1 MATSNSW
8 SASVINKMKGLFD
21 KGHSTA
27 EIGKKLGFS
36 KNAVVGKINRLGW
49 NATPKKAIKKAPV
62 PKKEVKPKKV
72 AVPVTPA
79 PVPVKKV
86 EKAPKKADISKFIHN
101 SQGLMVLRP
110 DQCRWPIGSP
120 DSDDFGFCGEKV
132 FPGKPYCFEH
142 CKLAYQFTTPAKKK

>member
-8 SASVINKMKGLFD
+8 SSGVISKMKALFD
-21 KGHSTA
+21 KGHSTS

-49 NATPKKAIKKAPV
+49 NAEPKKPAKKAA
-62 PKKEVKPKKV
+62 PKKD
-72 AVPVTPA
+72 A
-79 PVPVKKV
+79 PVKKAAPVKKV
-86 EKAPKKADISKFIHN
+86 VEKKSKKTDINKFIHN
-101 SQGLMVLRP
+101 SQGLMVLAP

-120 DSDDFGFCGEKV
+120 DSDDFRFCGEKV

-142 CKLAYQFTTPAKKK
+142 CKLAYQFTTPVKKK

>member
-8 SASVINKMKGLFD
+8 SSGMISKMKALFD
-21 KGHSTA
+21 KGHSTS

-49 NATPKKAIKKAPV
+49 NADLKKNIKKTPKKGAKPTKIASASPAKVDKK
-62 PKKEVKPKKV
+62 KS
-72 AVPVTPA
+72 
-79 PVPVKKV
+79 
-86 EKAPKKADISKFIHN
+86 DITKFIHN
-101 SQGLMVLRP
+101 SAGLMALRP

-120 DSDDFGFCGEKV
+120 DTDDFRFCGEKV

-142 CKLAYQFTTPAKKK
+142 CKLAYQFTTPVKKK